1 MQVRRIDNDLLRRQY
16 QGGLALQQAP
26 HCQQKEQ
33 EMKQRFT
40 PEKTVLAVSI
50 ASLFAGAAL
59 PAQAQD
65 NGASAATVVVTGT
78 RVANRT
84 ALDTASPVDIISAE
98 TLKTTGSTE
107 LNQALAVALPS
118 LNFPRPSLTDGTD
131 TIRPATLRGMAP
143 DQSLVL
149 VNSKRR
155 HASSLVNLNGSIG
168 RGSAA
173 VDLNTIPASMVK
185 TIEVLRDGAA
195 AQYGSD
201 AISGVVNV
209 RLRTDRDGGE
219 GSIVY
224 GVHKTEYDLLND
236 AAPSGA
242 TWTAPNSR
250 KRTDGQTATVSAW
263 KGLPWGETGYITLAA
278 EYKNQ
283 EHTERAGY
291 DMRQLYPKV
300 GTAYDPRELTINR
313 FDAWYGEP
321 EVKQSTLFVN
331 AGNNITADVKV
342 YGWASYQNRD
352 ARSAGYF
359 RTPQDVRNIPSI
371 YADGFLP
378 IIAPTVDD
386 YSAAG
391 GVTWSMGAWDMDA
404 SIVYGKNKM
413 EYEIQNTLNR
423 SLGASSKTVFDAG
436 GYGYD
441 QTVLNLTGVRKV
453 DMGGLAS
460 PLNVAVGVE
469 ARREGYQLN
478 AGEPDSWRDGN
489 LVLPNGNRA
498 APGAQ
503 VFPGFR
509 PANATD
515 AHRSAVGAFVDLEA
529 NVTDKFLASAAVRG
543 EHYSDFGSNLS
554 GKLAARYDFTKSF
567 ALRGSV
573 QNGFRA
579 PSLQQQNFTS
589 TSTNFINGV
598 PFEITTF
605 KPTDPV
611 AAALGAK
618 PLKAEKSTNFS
629 LGAVARFDPVTLTV
643 DAYRINVRDRIIL
656 SENLTST
663 DVRNYIASQGFT
675 GVGGGRFF
683 INGVSTTTEGVDIVA
698 AMPLNLGASGRFDFT
713 LAGNFNR
720 TEVTK
725 VPTTA
730 QLSALKTPPVLFDRL
745 NVLTLEKGQ
754 PKNKIT
760 ASVNWKL
767 AQWGVTA
774 RATRYGEVLS
784 AGTTPAFDFPL
795 RAKTIVDLEARY
807 ALTKQMT
814 LALGA
819 DNLFDQYSETLPPS
833 LNTTSN
839 TPFANYTPFG
849 TGGRYIYARAT
860 YSF

>member
-1 MQVRRIDNDLLRRQY
+1 
-16 QGGLALQQAP
+16 
-26 HCQQKEQ
+26 
-33 EMKQRFT
+33 MKQGFA
-40 PEKTVLAVSI
+40 PEKTVLALSI
-50 ASLFAGAAL
+50 ASLFVGAPVWAQETGDSAGAGN
-59 PAQAQD
+59 P
-65 NGASAATVVVTGT
+65 ATVVVTGT

-84 ALDTASPVDIISAE
+84 ALDTASPVDIISAD
-98 TLKTTGSTE
+98 TLKTSGSTE
-107 LNQALAVALPS
+107 LNQALSVALPS

-168 RGSAA
+168 RGSAS
-173 VDLNTIPASMVK
+173 VDLNTIPSSMVK

-209 RLRTDRDGGE
+209 RLRTDRSGGE
-219 GSIVY
+219 GTVVY

-236 AAPSGA
+236 VAPAGG
-242 TWTAPNSR
+242 TWTAPSSR
-250 KRTDGQTATVSAW
+250 KRTDGQTTTVSAW
-263 KGLPWGETGYITLAA
+263 KGLPWGESGYITLAA

-331 AGNNITADVKV
+331 AGNNLSGDVKI

-371 YADGFLP
+371 YPDGFLP
-378 IIAPTVDD
+378 IIAPTVND

-391 GVTWSMGAWDMDA
+391 GVTWTLGAWDMDA
-404 SIVYGKNKM
+404 SIVYGKNEM
-413 EYEIQNTLNR
+413 DYEIQNTLNR
-423 SLGASSKTVFDAG
+423 SIGPASKTVFDAG

-441 QTVLNLTGVRKV
+441 QTVLNLTGVRKI
-453 DMGGLAS
+453 DSAGLAS
-460 PLNVAVGVE
+460 PLNVAVGIE

-478 AGEPDSWRDGN
+478 AGEPDSYRYGGV
-489 LVLPNGNRA
+489 VLANGTPA

-509 PANATD
+509 PANETD
-515 AHRSAVGAFVDLEA
+515 AHRNAVGAFVDLEA
-529 NVTDKFLASAAVRG
+529 NVTDQLLVSGAVRG
-543 EHYSDFGSNLS
+543 EHYSDFGNNLS
-554 GKLAARYDFTKSF
+554 GKLSARFDFNKTF
-567 ALRGSV
+567 ALRGAL

-611 AAALGAK
+611 AVALGAK
-618 PLKAEKSTNFS
+618 PLKAEKSTNVS
-629 LGAVARFDPVTLTV
+629 LGAVMRFDPLTVTV
-643 DAYRINVRDRIIL
+643 DAYRIEVTDRIIL
-656 SENLTST
+656 SENLTSAA
-663 DVRNYIASQGFT
+663 VRDYIVSRGFT

-683 INGVSTTTEGVDIVA
+683 INGVDTTTKGVDIVA
-698 AMPLNLGASGRFDFT
+698 NYPLNLGSNGRFDFT
-713 LAGNFNR
+713 LAGNFNK

-725 VPTTA
+725 VPTSA
-730 QLSALKTPPVLFDRL
+730 QLAALNPAPVLFDRL

-760 ASVNWKL
+760 ASANWKL
-767 AQWGVTA
+767 AQWGATL

-784 AGTTPAFDFPL
+784 PGTTAAFDFNL
-795 RAKTIVDLEARY
+795 GAKTIVDLEGRY
-807 ALTKQMT
+807 ALTKQVN
-814 LALGA
+814 LAVGV
-819 DNLFDQYSETLPPS
+819 DNVFDQYSETLPPS

-849 TGGRYIYARAT
+849 TGGRYIYARAN

>member
-1 MQVRRIDNDLLRRQY
+1 MK
-16 QGGLALQQAP
+16 QGFAPQKTLLAL
-26 HCQQKEQ
+26 
-33 EMKQRFT
+33 
-40 PEKTVLAVSI
+40 SI
-50 ASLFAGAAL
+50 ASLFAGAA
-59 PAQAQD
+59 AQAQETGD
-65 NGASAATVVVTGT
+65 TASASATPGNANTVVVTGT
-78 RVANRT
+78 RVANRS
-84 ALDTASPVDIISAE
+84 ALDTASPVDIISAD

-173 VDLNTIPASMVK
+173 VDLNTIPSSMVK

-209 RLRTDRDGGE
+209 RLRTDRSGGE
-219 GSIVY
+219 GTVVY
-224 GVHKTEYDLLND
+224 GLHKTEYDLLND
-236 AAPSGA
+236 VAPAGA

-250 KRTDGQTATVSAW
+250 KRTDGQTTTVSAW
-263 KGLPWGETGYITLAA
+263 KGLPWGESGFITLAA

-291 DMRQLYPKV
+291 DMRQLYAKT

-331 AGNNITADVKV
+331 AGNNLSGDVKI

-371 YADGFLP
+371 YPNGFLP

-391 GVTWSMGAWDMDA
+391 GVTWTAGAWDMDA

-413 EYEIQNTLNR
+413 DYEIQNTLNR
-423 SLGASSKTVFDAG
+423 SIGASSKTVFDAG

-441 QTVLNLTGVRKV
+441 QTVLNVTGVRKI
-453 DMGGLAS
+453 DTASLAS
-460 PLNVAVGVE
+460 PLNVAVGLE
-469 ARREGYQLN
+469 ARREGYELH
-478 AGEPDSWRDGN
+478 AGEPDSYRYGGE
-489 LVLPNGNRA
+489 VLANGTPA

-515 AHRSAVGAFVDLEA
+515 AHRNAIGAFVDLEA
-529 NVTDKFLASAAVRG
+529 NVTDQLLLSAAVRG

-554 GKLAARYDFTKSF
+554 GKLSARYDFSKTF
-567 ALRGSV
+567 ALRGAV

-611 AAALGAK
+611 AVALGAK
-618 PLKAEKSTNFS
+618 PLKAEKSTNYS
-629 LGAVARFDPVTLTV
+629 IGAVMRFEPLTLTV
-643 DAYRINVRDRIIL
+643 DAYSIDVTDRIVL
-656 SENLTST
+656 SENLTSAA
-663 DVRNYIASQGFT
+663 VRNYIVSQGFT

-683 INGVSTTTEGVDIVA
+683 INGVDTKTVGVDIVA
-698 AMPLNLGASGRFDFT
+698 NYPLNLGASGRFDFT

-720 TEVTK
+720 TDVNK

-730 QLSALKTPPVLFDRL
+730 QLAALNPAPVLFDRV
-745 NVLTLEKGQ
+745 NVLTMEQGQ

-784 AGTTPAFDFPL
+784 PGTTQAFDFVIHPHTL
-795 RAKTIVDLEARY
+795 VDLEGRY
-807 ALTKQMT
+807 ALTSKIA
-814 LALGA
+814 LAVGV

-849 TGGRYIYARAT
+849 TGGRYIYARAN

>member
-1 MQVRRIDNDLLRRQY
+1 
-16 QGGLALQQAP
+16 
-26 HCQQKEQ
+26 
-33 EMKQRFT
+33 
-40 PEKTVLAVSI
+40 
-50 ASLFAGAAL
+50 
-59 PAQAQD
+59 
-65 NGASAATVVVTGT
+65 
-78 RVANRT
+78 
-84 ALDTASPVDIISAE
+84 
-98 TLKTTGSTE
+98 
-107 LNQALAVALPS
+107 
-118 LNFPRPSLTDGTD
+118 
-131 TIRPATLRGMAP
+131 
-143 DQSLVL
+143 
-149 VNSKRR
+149 
-155 HASSLVNLNGSIG
+155 VNLNGSIG
-168 RGSAA
+168 RGSAS
-173 VDLNTIPASMVK
+173 VDLNTVPSAIVK
-185 TIEVLRDGAA
+185 SIEVLRDGAA

-236 AAPSGA
+236 AAPTGG
-242 TWTAPNSR
+242 TWTAPSSR
-250 KRTDGQTATVSAW
+250 KRTDGQTTTVSAW

-291 DMRQLYPKV
+291 DMRQLYAKN

-371 YADGFLP
+371 YPDGFLP

-391 GVTWSMGAWDMDA
+391 GVTWSAGAWDMDA

-453 DMGGLAS
+453 DMASLAS
-460 PLNVAVGVE
+460 PLNVAVGIE
-469 ARREGYQLN
+469 ARREGYDLH
-478 AGEPDSWRDGN
+478 AGEPDSYRDGN
-489 LVLPNGNRA
+489 LILPNGSRA

-509 PANATD
+509 PNNATE
-515 AHRSAVGAFVDLEA
+515 AHRNAVGAFVDLEA
-529 NVTDKFLASAAVRG
+529 NLTDKLLASVAVRG

-554 GKLAARYDFTKSF
+554 GKLAARYDFTRTF

-611 AAALGAK
+611 AAALGAQ
-618 PLKAEKSTNFS
+618 PLKAEKSTNYS
-629 LGAVARFDPVTLTV
+629 LGAVMRFDPVTLTV

-663 DVRNYIASQGFT
+663 DVFNYIVSQGFT

-683 INGVSTTTEGVDIVA
+683 INGVDTKTQGVDVVA
-698 AMPLNLGASGRFDFT
+698 NMPLNLGASGRFDFT
-713 LAGNFNR
+713 LAGNFNH
-720 TEVTK
+720 TDVTK

-730 QLSALKTPPVLFDRL
+730 QLSALKTPPILFGRV
-745 NVLTLEKGQ
+745 NVLTLEQGQ
-754 PKNKIT
+754 PRNKIT
-760 ASVNWKL
+760 ASMNWKL
-767 AQWGVTA
+767 AQWGMTA

-784 AGTTPAFDFPL
+784 PGTTSAFDFPL
-795 RAKTIVDLEARY
+795 SPRTIVDLEGRY
-807 ALTKQMT
+807 ALTRHMN
-814 LALGA
+814 LALGV
-819 DNLFDQYSETLPPS
+819 DNVFDQYSETLPPY

-839 TPFANYTPFG
+839 TPFANFTPFG
-849 TGGRYIYARAT
+849 TGGRYIYARAS

>member
-1 MQVRRIDNDLLRRQY
+1 
-16 QGGLALQQAP
+16 
-26 HCQQKEQ
+26 
-33 EMKQRFT
+33 MKQRFA
-40 PEKTVLAVSI
+40 PEKTVLALSI
-50 ASLFAGAAL
+50 ASLFAAA
-59 PAQAQD
+59 PVQAQETGD
-65 NGASAATVVVTGT
+65 TASASNPATVVVTGT

-84 ALDTASPVDIISAE
+84 ALDTASPVDIISAD
-98 TLKTTGSTE
+98 TLKTSGSTE
-107 LNQALAVALPS
+107 LNQALSVALPS

-168 RGSAA
+168 RGSAS
-173 VDLNTIPASMVK
+173 VDLNTIPSAMVK

-209 RLRTDRDGGE
+209 RLRTDRSGGE
-219 GSIVY
+219 GTVVY

-236 AAPSGA
+236 AAPAGA

-250 KRTDGQTATVSAW
+250 KRTDGQTTTVSAW
-263 KGLPWGETGYITLAA
+263 KGLPWGESGYITLAA

-291 DMRQLYPKV
+291 DMRQLYAKV
-300 GTAYDPRELTINR
+300 GTAFDPRELTINR

-331 AGNNITADVKV
+331 AGNNLSGDVKI

-359 RTPQDVRNIPSI
+359 RTPQDARNIQSI
-371 YADGFLP
+371 YPDGFLP
-378 IIAPTVDD
+378 IIAPTVND

-391 GVTWSMGAWDMDA
+391 GVTWTLGAWDMDA
-404 SIVYGKNKM
+404 SIVYGKNEM
-413 EYEIQNTLNR
+413 DYEIQNTLNR
-423 SLGASSKTVFDAG
+423 SIGPSSKTVFDAG
-436 GYGYD
+436 GFGYD
-441 QTVLNLTGVRKV
+441 QTVLNLTGVRKI
-453 DMGGLAS
+453 DTAGLAS
-460 PLNVAVGVE
+460 PLNVAVGIE

-478 AGEPDSWRDGN
+478 AGEPDSYRYGGV
-489 LVLPNGNRA
+489 VLANGTPA

-515 AHRSAVGAFVDLEA
+515 AHRNAIGAFVDLEA
-529 NVTDKFLASAAVRG
+529 NVTDQLLLSAAVRG

-554 GKLAARYDFTKSF
+554 GKLSARFDFNKTF
-567 ALRGSV
+567 ALRGAL

-611 AAALGAK
+611 AVALGAQ
-618 PLKAEKSTNFS
+618 PLKAEKSTNVS
-629 LGAVARFDPVTLTV
+629 LGAVMRFDPLTVTV
-643 DAYRINVRDRIIL
+643 DAYRIEVTDRIIL
-656 SENLTST
+656 SENLTSAA
-663 DVRNYIASQGFT
+663 VRDYIVSRGFT

-683 INGVSTTTEGVDIVA
+683 INGVGTTTKGVDIVA
-698 AMPLNLGASGRFDFT
+698 NYPLNLGSNGRFDFT
-713 LAGNFNR
+713 LAGNFNK

-730 QLSALKTPPVLFDRL
+730 QLAALNPAPILFDRL

-754 PKNKIT
+754 PKSKIT
-760 ASVNWKL
+760 ASANWKL
-767 AQWGVTA
+767 AQWGATL

-784 AGTTPAFDFPL
+784 PGTTAAFDFNL
-795 RAKTIVDLEARY
+795 GAKTIVDLEGRY
-807 ALTKQMT
+807 ALTKQVN
-814 LALGA
+814 LAVGV
-819 DNLFDQYSETLPPS
+819 DNVFDQYSETLPPS

-849 TGGRYIYARAT
+849 TGGRYIYARAN